1 MRTSMILRFPDVS
14 RVTREPSTVAG
25 FSIESETNLGHG
37 TCFPHV
43 DDFFKRYKAAFP
55 ERDITQDVFYGI
67 TRYTGVS
74 TFEYWMTFTLGPDQK
89 IPAEM
94 TTIDLDGGVFAA
106 CTVPGIGQTVLSWQ
120 AMESQWLL
128 GREYTYDYQR
138 LPYERYDERYFQ
150 TRMFE
155 LYIPILSS

>member
-1 MRTSMILRFPDVS
+1 MRTNMILRFPDVS
-14 RVTREPSTVAG
+14 RVTRTPSTVAG
-25 FSIESETNLGHG
+25 FAIESETNLGHG

-43 DDFFKRYKAAFP
+43 DDFFNRYRAAFP

-67 TRYTGVS
+67 TRYTGAS
-74 TFEYWMTFTLGPDQK
+74 TFEYWMTFTLAPDQK

-94 TTIDLDGGVFAA
+94 TTMTLDGGAFAA

-120 AMESQWLL
+120 ALESQWLL

-155 LYIPILSS
+155 LYIPVLS